1 MFTLTKNL
9 QLYIQTLNGGMRGN
23 VGYCFHLVAYVWTSL
38 QHLGIEGMESKSS
51 CCELPQQAQA
61 KCCVK
66 MEVCVYAPLNKCLG
80 TQQGKSSPPPLTKKK
95 KSHGTKQHRDTVSL
109 QSLQGLGFQLQGSEE
124 QKRQPFCHL
133 GVGTKPSCCCRAG
146 HCVCASR
153 IFNEPLIRNRWS
165 VQVDVQTSEKSFR
178 LTETFCMFFSLN
190 LNMTSLDNDD
200 RHRVHAP
207 YVQLP
212 CCDVKLL

>member
-95 KSHGTKQHRDTVSL
+95 KKSWHQTAQRHSQPPEPPGTWLSASGVRGTKKTALLSLGCRNEAELLL
-109 QSLQGLGFQLQGSEE
+109 QSWAL
-124 QKRQPFCHL
+124 
-133 GVGTKPSCCCRAG
+133 
-146 HCVCASR
+146 CVCEQN
-153 IFNEPLIRNRWS
+153 F
-165 VQVDVQTSEKSFR
+165 Q
-178 LTETFCMFFSLN
+178 
-190 LNMTSLDNDD
+190 
-200 RHRVHAP
+200 
-207 YVQLP
+207 
-212 CCDVKLL
+212 